1 MARPGTREVAHRCPA
16 RRPAHLD
23 RLSGRGLLRHTGLLH
38 GVDVI
43 DVARRSDQL
52 LDALGLDEAADKIVA
67 DYSAGMTQKI
77 GLACALIHAPRV
89 WARGSSS
96 RR

>member
-52 LDALGLDEAADKIVA
+52 LDALGLDEIVA
-67 DYSAGMTQKI
+67 EYYAGMTKKI